1 MMAILKRFLPKVRI
15 GCNDDASVCLAINT
29 GQLTSMMGER
39 SVLFSQLPPLPP
51 PPIPVT
57 RVSYSGR
64 GVVANLQCGGD
75 RGGGGGGGGGEG
87 EEATVKTKLISP
99 PSPMSAARY

>member
-1 MMAILKRFLPKVRI
+1 MARLPYDGLDLQV
-15 GCNDDASVCLAINT
+15 GA
-29 GQLTSMMGER
+29 
-39 SVLFSQLPPLPP
+39 
-51 PPIPVT
+51 
-57 RVSYSGR
+57 SGR

-75 RGGGGGGGGGEG
+75 RGGRGGGDGGGG